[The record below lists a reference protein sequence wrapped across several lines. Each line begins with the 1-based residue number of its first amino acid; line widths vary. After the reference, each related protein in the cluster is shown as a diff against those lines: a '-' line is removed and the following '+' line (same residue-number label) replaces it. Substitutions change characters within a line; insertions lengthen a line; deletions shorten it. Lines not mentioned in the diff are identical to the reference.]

1 MLNNINGEISISW
14 NDKSLTKP
22 LSSAIVIASVATLS
36 VVMFTAIIGF
46 IFLGLSIAGVLVLLL
61 LTIGGLMGSLYFGRE
76 YLLEKIFSGSS
87 GDNIQQSEEKQE
99 SMQTTVTDNTSKET
113 KTV

>member
-1 MLNNINGEISISW
+1 
-14 NDKSLTKP
+14 
-22 LSSAIVIASVATLS
+22 
-36 VVMFTAIIGF
+36 
-46 IFLGLSIAGVLVLLL
+46 
-61 LTIGGLMGSLYFGRE
+61 MGSLYFGRE

>member
-14 NDKSLTKP
+14 NDKSLTRP

-46 IFLGLSIAGVLVLLL
+46 IFLGLSLAGVLVLLL
-61 LTIGGLMGSLYFGRE
+61 LTIGGLIGSLYFGRE
-76 YLLEKIFSGSS
+76 YLLEKIFSE
-87 GDNIQQSEEKQE
+87 NSENNSQKSEVKQE
-99 SMQTTVTDNTSKET
+99 SSQTTVTDSTLKET